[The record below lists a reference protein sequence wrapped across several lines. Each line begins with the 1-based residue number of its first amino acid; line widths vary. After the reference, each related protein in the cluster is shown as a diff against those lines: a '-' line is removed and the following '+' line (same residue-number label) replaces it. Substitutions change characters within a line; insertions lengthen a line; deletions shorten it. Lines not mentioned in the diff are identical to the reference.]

1 MSAEQPTHLCLL
13 SPTLLSS
20 APPPSYG
27 PGPEHGGDH
36 EVAEALQSVQLAG
49 GSGGVGLGGGPKS
62 TERQGLINMMADSS
76 QGRW

>member
-1 MSAEQPTHLCLL
+1 M
-13 SPTLLSS
+13 
-20 APPPSYG
+20 PPRSRSYG

-49 GSGGVGLGGGPKS
+49 GSGGVSLGGGPKS